1 MRILITGAAGAG
13 TTTLGKAVASKM
25 GWNFIDADD
34 YYWLPTKP
42 PYQAQRDHS
51 SRLEMILDEFDKHEN
66 SVVAGS
72 IMNWGSQLEDF
83 FDLIVFLYLD
93 ESIRVERLKIR
104 EKKELGHADP
114 EFLKWASE
122 YDIGPS
128 YGRSLIRHKQWLSER
143 KCKILK
149 LEGDL
154 SVQQRCELLIEALP
168 NKPQKSAI

>member
-1 MRILITGAAGAG
+1 M
-13 TTTLGKAVASKM
+13 
-25 GWNFIDADD
+25 
-34 YYWLPTKP
+34 
-42 PYQAQRDHS
+42 
-51 SRLEMILDEFDKHEN
+51 LDELNKHEY
-66 SVVAGS
+66 SLVAGS
-72 IMNWGSQLEDF
+72 IMNWGSQLEDS

-122 YDIGPS
+122 YDVGPS
-128 YGRSLIRHKQWLSER
+128 YGRSLTKHKQWLSER

-154 SVQQRCELLIEALP
+154 SVHQRWELLIEALP
-168 NKPQKSAI
+168 NKSQKSTL